1 MNYFQ
6 EFKNRLTKETPK
18 FFKRM
23 LWLGGYLSTAA
34 GAVLAIPGIPEK
46 LQVIAGYVLTAG
58 LVIAAMSKLPVKSP
72 DYDTLD
78 KKDEN
83 NN

>member
-1 MNYFQ
+1 MNYFV
-6 EFKNRLTKETPK
+6 EFKNRLTKETPR
-18 FFKRM
+18 FFKGM

-46 LQVIAGYVLTAG
+46 LQTIASYVLTVG

-72 DYDTLD
+72 DYQTLD
-78 KKDEN
+78 KNEN
-83 NN
+83 TN